1 MSGLAGTLDGASLR
15 LDWHETPWDSA
26 LLGSPALNI
35 ATIAVL
41 GPSAGREFAAFERA
55 RAACGSRFVAC
66 RLAADRQAE
75 SMLLESAGFRFIE
88 MVCQPVLADLARAA
102 LPPYQ
107 PLEVALCTADD
118 VAAVEAIAGTAFGH
132 ERFHTD
138 PRLPPG
144 IGDVR
149 YRNWVRTSLVHPRQR
164 IHVLRE
170 AGRPVAFFV
179 TEALDDGTTY
189 WHLNAV
195 APEAQGRGIGRRAWL
210 TMIARA
216 AEEGAT
222 RVRSSIVMR
231 NLRVLNLYA
240 SLGFRFEAPSM
251 TFHWV
256 A

>member
-1 MSGLAGTLDGASLR
+1 VG
-15 LDWHETPWDSA
+15 
-26 LLGSPALNI
+26 
-35 ATIAVL
+35 
-41 GPSAGREFAAFERA
+41 
-55 RAACGSRFVAC
+55 
-66 RLAADRQAE
+66 ADRHAE
-75 SMLLESAGFRFIE
+75 SMLLESAGFRFVE
-88 MVCQPVLADLARAA
+88 MVCQPVLEAVGTLA
-102 LPPYQ
+102 LPPHI
-107 PLEVALCTADD
+107 PLDVALCTPDD

-132 ERFHTD
+132 ERFHAD

-144 IGDVR
+144 IGDAR
-149 YRNWVRTSLVHPRQR
+149 YRNWARNSATHPRQR

-179 TEALDDGTTY
+179 TEALEDGTTY

-195 APEAQGRGIGRRAWL
+195 APGAQGRGIGRRAWL

-216 AEEGAT
+216 AHEGAT

>member
-35 ATIAVL
+35 ATISVC
-41 GPSAGREFAAFERA
+41 GPSADREFAAFERA

-66 RLAADRQAE
+66 RLPADRHAE

-88 MVCQPVLADLARAA
+88 MVCQPVLADLEPTA
-102 LPPYQ
+102 LPPHQ
-107 PLEVALCTADD
+107 PLEVAPCTADD
-118 VAAVEAIAGTAFGH
+118 VESVEAIAGAAFRH
-132 ERFHTD
+132 ERFHAD
-138 PRLPPG
+138 PRLPRG
-144 IGDVR
+144 IGDDR
-149 YRNWVRTSLVHPRQR
+149 YRNWVRSSMTHPRQR
-164 IHVLRE
+164 LHVLRE

-195 APEAQGRGIGRRAWL
+195 APGAQGRGIGRRAWL

-216 AEEGAT
+216 AHEGAT
-222 RVRSSIVMR
+222 RVRSSIVLR